1 MTEASPDA
9 EIRPFRF
16 EVPQADLDGLHDG
29 LGREV
34 AQDHLTIITDDGR
47 KLFRPLR

>member
-16 EVPQADLDGLHDG
+16 EFPQADLDDLYDG

-34 AQDHLTIITDDGR
+34 AQDHLTILTDDVR
-47 KLFRPLR
+47 DFFRRHR